1 MSASSFLDSNVLIYT
16 DDHDAPR
23 KQSMALSM
31 VDTGLAN
38 RDTFVSTQ
46 VLAEYFSA
54 ATKKL
59 GVPAD
64 AAGAKVAIFAKL
76 QVVELSAADV
86 LAAIDLHRLHHVSVW
101 DALVIRSARKAG
113 CSTLWTEDLQDGRT
127 FDGLTVRNPFAD
139 IPRSAAEIG

>member
-1 MSASSFLDSNVLIYT
+1 MSAAEFLDSNVLIYT

-23 KQSMALSM
+23 KQATALSL
-31 VDTGLAN
+31 VDNGLAR

-59 GVPAD
+59 RVPAD
-64 AAGAKVAIFAKL
+64 IAGAKVALFARL
-76 QVVELSAADV
+76 QVVGLSADDV
-86 LAAIDLHRLHHVSVW
+86 LAAIDLHRLHRLSIW

-113 CSTLWTEDLQDGRT
+113 CSVLWTEDLQDGRS
-127 FDGLTVRNPFAD
+127 FDGLVIRNPFA
-139 IPRSAAEIG
+139 G